1 MEDGYTFTTISCDD
15 GTAIR
20 ISTTFHLD
28 GLSFIQVY
36 GVGGEHVH
44 LSIERGAVCVSVAPR
59 SGDQV
64 TAQDVDIARR
74 LVDAATTYL
83 AEIQRLHIEHTDRP
97 ERSDA
102 A

>member
-1 MEDGYTFTTISCDD
+1 MEDGYTFTTISSDD
-15 GTAIR
+15 GTAMR
-20 ISTTFHLD
+20 ISTAFHLD

-36 GVGGEHVH
+36 GLGSEHVH
-44 LSIERGAVCVSVAPR
+44 LSVERGAVRVSLGPR

-83 AEIQRLHIEHTDRP
+83 AEIQRLHIEHIERP
-97 ERSDA
+97 DA